1 MACRRLRR
9 LVAPARIRLGQ
20 IELALQLARSANLCL
35 PAFAAAA
42 QCCKFGTPGKS
53 VRRSRIASSRKRTI
67 FCFTEVRIR
76 GLTCPSPRRL
86 RDVSRSSRNVVRVA
100 MDACR
105 VRWVH
110 SRRTKTRRRTA
121 KSCGPG
127 AATVASIHAALW
139 WRGNGD
145 KNRRSPGRSRI
156 SRKPLRGES
165 RDVLAVPVV
174 QPVCS
179 LATGL
184 SHTGLRAQSAP
195 GFPCVLFKEEGH
207 QIA

>member
-1 MACRRLRR
+1 
-9 LVAPARIRLGQ
+9 
-20 IELALQLARSANLCL
+20 LQ
-35 PAFAAAA
+35 
-42 QCCKFGTPGKS
+42 
-53 VRRSRIASSRKRTI
+53 
-67 FCFTEVRIR
+67 
-76 GLTCPSPRRL
+76 
-86 RDVSRSSRNVVRVA
+86 
-100 MDACR
+100 
-105 VRWVH
+105 
-110 SRRTKTRRRTA
+110 RTA

-145 KNRRSPGRSRI
+145 KNRRSPGRVRI

-179 LATGL
+179 FATGL

-195 GFPCVLFKEEGH
+195 GFPCALIKEEGQRIGKTQAKSRRENKSAFLYPRH
-207 QIA
+207 REKRERRPFACLARGASSVSSRWSFRKHRFPEFAVPSGRARVLCIDLRPLRLNG